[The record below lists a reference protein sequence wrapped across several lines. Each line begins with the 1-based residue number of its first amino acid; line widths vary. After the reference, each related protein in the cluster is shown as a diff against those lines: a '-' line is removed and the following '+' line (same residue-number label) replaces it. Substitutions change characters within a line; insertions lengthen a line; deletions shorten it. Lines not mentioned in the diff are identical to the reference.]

1 MAEFEEIKSNI
12 NLKDI
17 KSFYIIKGVFSFL
30 NEQQKLNM
38 IFYNKELQKQFSVD
52 INDYKKIC

>member
-17 KSFYIIKGVFSFL
+17 KSFYIIKGVFSL
-30 NEQQKLNM
+30 LKN
-38 IFYNKELQKQFSVD
+38 NK
-52 INDYKKIC
+52 N